1 MSWGLS
7 LPLSLSLSLQLSLYL
22 FFSLRFQPILF
33 LPVLA
38 LRLTTPSLRKKHHLW
53 NGSSTQDEGC
63 SCYLYI
69 PISFFRYEM
78 PLSIY
83 SKYRTSIHVLH
94 KNKTATTIN
103 FDRWLLRE
111 HFIEMVLAGLCLFW
125 YNCKYK
131 TEKHFCQGSIV
142 FNTKWLIVWGMC
154 EMIFTFATRKG

>member
-1 MSWGLS
+1 MSWGSS
-7 LPLSLSLSLQLSLYL
+7 LPLSLFSTLTL

-33 LPVLA
+33 LPLLA
-38 LRLTTPSLRKKHHLW
+38 LRLTTPSLRKNHRLW
-53 NGSSTQDEGC
+53 NGSSTQDEGY

-69 PISFFRYEM
+69 PISLFRYEM

-111 HFIEMVLAGLCLFW
+111 RFIEMVLAGLCLFW
-125 YNCKYK
+125 YKCKYI
-131 TEKHFCQGSIV
+131 TETHFCQGSIV
-142 FNTKWLIVWGMC
+142 FDTKWWVVWGMC
-154 EMIFTFATRKG
+154 EMIFTFARRKG